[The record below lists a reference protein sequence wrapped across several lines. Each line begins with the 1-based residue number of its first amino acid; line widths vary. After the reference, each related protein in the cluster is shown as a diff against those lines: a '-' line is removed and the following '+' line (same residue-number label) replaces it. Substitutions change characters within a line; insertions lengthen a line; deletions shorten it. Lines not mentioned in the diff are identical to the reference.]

1 MTIAI
6 NGITQLVTAVQTCEA
21 RCAEAHTIVAAAI
34 AAAFLERLRVD
45 RAILVVT
52 AIFSFPA
59 LSALALRFK
68 SAVLEA
74 GTVSA
79 TSVFASWDFTRFT
92 FPLGRALTDPILAKT
107 LPVATVLARMHVASN
122 TLPLVVTLT
131 PSSGRV
137 TVTVAAA
144 VKRAALQCCLALGAG
159 ETRRAL
165 TIAFHARAVAAAAH
179 TDLVGAVLTQE
190 ARLTVTDTFQAHA
203 VVATVVDAGQH

>member
-1 MTIAI
+1 M
-6 NGITQLVTAVQTCEA
+6 
-21 RCAEAHTIVAAAI
+21 
-34 AAAFLERLRVD
+34 
-45 RAILVVT
+45 
-52 AIFSFPA
+52 
-59 LSALALRFK
+59 
-68 SAVLEA
+68 
-74 GTVSA
+74 SA
-79 TSVFASWDFTRFT
+79 TSVFASWDFTLIFKGHKRERTAERYVRRGQKGERSTYRFT